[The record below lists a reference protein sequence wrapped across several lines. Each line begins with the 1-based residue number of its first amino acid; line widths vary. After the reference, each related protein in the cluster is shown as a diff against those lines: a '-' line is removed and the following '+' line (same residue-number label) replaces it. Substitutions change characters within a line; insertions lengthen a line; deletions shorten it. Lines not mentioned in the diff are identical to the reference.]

1 MTGKATNPIIER
13 HAAVAETIVVSAA
26 RVKTPAMK
34 AFVCHSKTPT
44 LCRNHRKARSNR
56 NARLLLNAQASAG
69 LENTRQL
76 QDSEHIARWCQLF
89 QPNFPALISGLLALR
104 RYFSRTESDTENFWV
119 CSLASP
125 NRVEKSRRKTRGF
138 TSCCIDFNFDEQYSE
153 GLFKFGE
160 GHQERS

>member
-138 TSCCIDFNFDEQYSE
+138 TSCCIDFNFDEEWSKD
-153 GLFKFGE
+153 LFNRVG
-160 GHQERS
+160 GHRERL